1 MSIDAIKNAIVEA
14 VNLSK
19 FQVNFI
25 ENNKNGLLI
34 EVERPTKYAH
44 KKVIKGSING
54 EEDIGKWQKAL
65 TEEMD

>member
-25 ENNKNGLLI
+25 ENNTL
-34 EVERPTKYAH
+34 EVERPTKYAY